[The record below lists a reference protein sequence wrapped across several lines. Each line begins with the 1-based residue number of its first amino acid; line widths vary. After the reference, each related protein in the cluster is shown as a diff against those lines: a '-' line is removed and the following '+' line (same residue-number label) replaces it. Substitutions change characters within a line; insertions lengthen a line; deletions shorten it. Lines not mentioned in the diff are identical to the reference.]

1 MQKHETDLPSH
12 KRLVLSSR
20 ISSIAGMLAGFAWLL
35 SGINCALA
43 DEPVSADHA
52 MVVTEQHLATEV
64 GVNILRNGGN
74 AIDAAVA
81 IGYALA
87 VVHPCCGNLGG
98 GGFMLIHTADGRN
111 AFLNFREKAPLA
123 ATATMFQDSRGQVVP
138 GLSTDSYLAVA
149 VPGTVLGLET
159 ARKKYGTL
167 PRAEL
172 IKPAIDLAR
181 KGFVL
186 EQGDIDLLA
195 SHSQAFSR
203 QVNVAAIFLDHDR
216 PYRVGDTLIQSQL
229 AESLESIKKSGA
241 SGFYKGPIAEALLR
255 ASREHGGILDQQDF
269 DRYKVETLAPVEC
282 NYLGYHIL
290 SAPPPSSGG
299 VTLCEI
305 LHVLSAYPLAQL
317 GPDSARGI
325 HYRAEAMRY
334 AFKDR
339 NNVLG
344 DPDFVRNPIRQL
356 LSASH
361 AAAIRSHIGPLQ
373 ATPSTPSATQAA
385 EGMHTTHY
393 SVVDSAGNAVSVT
406 YTINSFFGNRRIA
419 GDTGFFLNDEMD
431 DFAAKPGTANEFGL
445 VQSSANAI
453 APGKRPL
460 SSMSPT
466 IVLKSGK
473 VFMVTGSPG
482 GPRIITTVLATLLN
496 VIDYRM
502 NIQDAV
508 NAPRIHEQW
517 LPDTI
522 YAEPGAIGPKNQQ
535 RLEQA
540 GYNITN
546 QNSYWG
552 AAEAILID
560 PRSGILFGAN
570 DKRRPAG
577 MAAGY

>member
-1 MQKHETDLPSH
+1 MPKHKNGFPMR
-12 KRLVLSSR
+12 KRRILSSR
-20 ISSIAGMLAGFAWLL
+20 ISSIGSALTALAWLFTGTG
-35 SGINCALA
+35 SAIA
-43 DEPVSADHA
+43 DQPASAGHA
-52 MVVTEQHLATEV
+52 MVVTEQHLATDV
-64 GVNILRNGGN
+64 GLTILRNGGN

-98 GGFMLIHTADGRN
+98 GGFMLIHTAEGRN
-111 AFLNFREKAPLA
+111 LFLNFREKAPLA

-159 ARKKYGTL
+159 ARKKFGTL

-172 IKPAIDLAR
+172 IEPAIELAR
-181 KGFVL
+181 KGYVL
-186 EQGDIDLLA
+186 VQGDIDLLA
-195 SHSQAFSR
+195 SHTQAFSSHA
-203 QVNVAAIFLDHDR
+203 NVAAIFLDHGH
-216 PYRVGDTLIQSQL
+216 PYRAGDTLIQPQL
-229 AESLESIKKSGA
+229 AESLERIKKSGA
-241 SGFYKGPIAEALLR
+241 AGFYKGPTAAALLQALR
-255 ASREHGGILDQQDF
+255 DHGGLLAQRDF
-269 DRYKVETLAPVEC
+269 DRYTTETLAPVEC
-282 NYLGYHIL
+282 NYRGYHIL

-305 LHVLSAYPLAQL
+305 LHVLDAYPLGQW
-317 GPDSARGI
+317 GSGSVRGI
-325 HYRAEAMRY
+325 HYRAEAMRF

-344 DPDFVRNPIRQL
+344 DPDFVRNPVGQL
-356 LSASH
+356 LSAGH
-361 AAAIRSHIGPLQ
+361 AAAIRSHIAPMQ
-373 ATPSTPSATQAA
+373 ATPSTISEIQT
-385 EGMHTTHY
+385 EGVHTTHY
-393 SVVDSAGNAVSVT
+393 SVIDSAGNAVSVT
-406 YTINSFFGNRRIA
+406 YTINSFFGSHRIA

-431 DFAAKPGTANEFGL
+431 DFAAKPGAPNEFGL

-466 IVLKSGK
+466 IILKNGK
-473 VFMVTGSPG
+473 VFMITGSPG
-482 GPRIITTVLATLLN
+482 GPRIITTVLAVLLN

-522 YAEPGAIGPKNQQ
+522 YAEPDAISPQNQL
-535 RLEQA
+535 RLEKA
-540 GYNITN
+540 GYSITDQKN
-546 QNSYWG
+546 YWG
-552 AAEAILID
+552 AAESILID
-560 PRSGILFGAN
+560 PRTGLIYGAN
-570 DKRRPAG
+570 DKRRQAG
-577 MAAGY
+577 SAAGY

>member
-1 MQKHETDLPSH
+1 MMSP
-12 KRLVLSSR
+12 
-20 ISSIAGMLAGFAWLL
+20 ISSISIALTGLIWLI
-35 SGINCALA
+35 SGIGDAYA
-43 DEPVSADHA
+43 DKPVVARHA

-64 GVNILRNGGN
+64 GVNILRRGGN

-87 VVHPCCGNLGG
+87 VVDPCCGNLGG
-98 GGFMLIHTADGRN
+98 GGFMLIHTASGKN
-111 AFLNFREKAPLA
+111 IFLNFREKAPLA
-123 ATATMFQDSRGQVVP
+123 ATATMFQDSNGRVVP

-159 ARKKYGTL
+159 ARTKYGTL

-172 IKPAIDLAR
+172 IEPAIDLAR

-195 SHSQAFSR
+195 SHTRAFSR
-203 QVNVAAIFLDHDR
+203 QANVAAIFLDSDR
-216 PYRVGDTLIQSQL
+216 PYRVGDTLVQSQL
-229 AESLESIKKSGA
+229 ATSLERIREAGA
-241 SGFYKGPIAEALLR
+241 AGFYQGHIALALVQ
-255 ASREHGGILDQQDF
+255 ASHKHGGILAQRDF
-269 DRYKVETLAPVEC
+269 DRYTTETLTPVEC
-282 NYLGYHIL
+282 TYRRYHIV

-299 VTLCEI
+299 TTLCEI
-305 LHVLSAYPLAQL
+305 LQVLGAYPIAKL
-317 GPDSARGI
+317 GSDSAQGI

-334 AFKDR
+334 AFRDR
-339 NNVLG
+339 NNELG
-344 DPDFVRNPIRQL
+344 DPDFVHNPTRRL
-356 LSASH
+356 LSATH
-361 AAAIRSHIGPLQ
+361 AAEIRSHILPLQ
-373 ATPSTPSATQAA
+373 ATSSSTNATPAP

-393 SVVDSAGNAVSVT
+393 SVVDRAGNAVSVT
-406 YTINSFFGNRRIA
+406 YTINSFFGNQRIA

-445 VQSSANAI
+445 VQNSANAI

-466 IVLKSGK
+466 IVLKNGK
-473 VFMVTGSPG
+473 VYMVTGSPG

-522 YAEPGAIGPKNQQ
+522 YAEPDAISPQN
-535 RLEQA
+535 RLLLEKA
-540 GYNITN
+540 GYRITDQKN
-546 QNSYWG
+546 YWG
-552 AAEAILID
+552 AAESILIE
-560 PRSGILFGAN
+560 PGSGIINGAN

>member
-1 MQKHETDLPSH
+1 MQARKPPLFSCQN
-12 KRLVLSSR
+12 LVFSSR
-20 ISSIAGMLAGFAWLL
+20 ITVVSVMLAAGLWLL
-35 SGINCALA
+35 SALHWAVA
-43 DEPVSADHA
+43 DEPASAHHA

-74 AIDAAVA
+74 AVDAAVA

-98 GGFMLIHTADGRN
+98 GGFMLIHTADGQN
-111 AFLNFREKAPLA
+111 MFLNFREKAPLA

-172 IKPAIDLAR
+172 IEPAIELAR

-203 QVNVAAIFLDHDR
+203 QANVAAIFLDQDH
-216 PYRVGDTLIQSQL
+216 PYRVGDTLIQPQL
-229 AESLESIKKSGA
+229 AESLERIKKSGA
-241 SGFYKGPIAEALLR
+241 AGFYKGPIAKALLQ
-255 ASREHGGILDQQDF
+255 ASHEHGGILAQQDF
-269 DRYKVETLAPVEC
+269 DRYTIETLAPIEC

-317 GPDSARGI
+317 GPDSAQGI

-344 DPDFVRNPIRQL
+344 DPDFVHNLIRRL

-361 AAAIRSHIGPLQ
+361 AAEIRSQITPLQ
-373 ATPSTPSATQAA
+373 AIPSTTGATQA

-406 YTINSFFGNRRIA
+406 YTINSFFGNHRIA

-431 DFAAKPGTANEFGL
+431 DFAAKPGAANEFGL

-466 IVLKSGK
+466 IVLKGGK
-473 VFMVTGSPG
+473 VFIVTGSPG

-496 VIDYRM
+496 VIDYHM

-522 YAEPGAIGPKNQQ
+522 YAEPGAISPKNQQ

-546 QNSYWG
+546 QKSYWG
-552 AAEAILID
+552 AAESILID
-560 PRSGILFGAN
+560 LRTGIIYGAN

>member
-1 MQKHETDLPSH
+1 MPKHKNGFPMR
-12 KRLVLSSR
+12 KRRILSSR
-20 ISSIAGMLAGFAWLL
+20 ISSIGSALTALAWLFTGTG
-35 SGINCALA
+35 SAIA
-43 DEPVSADHA
+43 DQPASAGHA
-52 MVVTEQHLATEV
+52 MVVTEQHLATDV
-64 GVNILRNGGN
+64 GLTILRNGGN

-98 GGFMLIHTADGRN
+98 GGFMLIHTAEGRN
-111 AFLNFREKAPLA
+111 LFLNFREKAPLA

-159 ARKKYGTL
+159 ARKKFGTL

-172 IKPAIDLAR
+172 IEPAIELAR
-181 KGFVL
+181 KGYVL

-195 SHSQAFSR
+195 SHTQAFSSHA
-203 QVNVAAIFLDHDR
+203 NVAAIFLDHGH
-216 PYRVGDTLIQSQL
+216 PYRAGDTLIQPQL
-229 AESLESIKKSGA
+229 AESLERIKKSGA
-241 SGFYKGPIAEALLR
+241 AGFYKGPTAAALLQ
-255 ASREHGGILDQQDF
+255 ASRDHGGLLAQRDF
-269 DRYKVETLAPVEC
+269 DRYTTETLAPVEC
-282 NYLGYHIL
+282 NYRGYHIL

-305 LHVLSAYPLAQL
+305 LHVLDAYPLGQW
-317 GPDSARGI
+317 GSGSVRGI
-325 HYRAEAMRY
+325 HYRAEAMRF

-344 DPDFVRNPIRQL
+344 DPDFVRNPVGQL
-356 LSASH
+356 LSAGH
-361 AAAIRSHIGPLQ
+361 AAAIRSHIAPMQ
-373 ATPSTPSATQAA
+373 ATPSTISEIQT
-385 EGMHTTHY
+385 EGVHTTHY
-393 SVVDSAGNAVSVT
+393 SVIDSAGNAVSVT
-406 YTINSFFGNRRIA
+406 YTINSFFGNHRIA

-431 DFAAKPGTANEFGL
+431 DFAAKPGAPNEFGL

-466 IVLKSGK
+466 IILKNGK
-473 VFMVTGSPG
+473 VFMITGSPG
-482 GPRIITTVLATLLN
+482 GPRIITTVLAVLLN

-522 YAEPGAIGPKNQQ
+522 YAEPDAISPQNQL
-535 RLEQA
+535 RLEKA
-540 GYNITN
+540 GYSITDQKN
-546 QNSYWG
+546 YWG
-552 AAEAILID
+552 AAESILID
-560 PRSGILFGAN
+560 PRTGLIYGAN
-570 DKRRPAG
+570 DKRRQAG
-577 MAAGY
+577 SAAGY